1 MKHLKLFED
10 FSQDIIKQ
18 YDPRLD
24 ITYVIDTKKEPK
36 PGDKVLD
43 IDGDRLV
50 WREVEVYN
58 IIGVI
63 IEEVEGDP
71 YNLNDEPY
79 NDDVDD
85 DVEVSNVQSPSTKFT
100 KRTIF
105 IHIPK
110 VPEPEFKCIKEITLT
125 DRSHKKIHVKVSDKI
140 ILNNY
145 LYDDKSNNAKGFN
158 VISVNGKK
166 VDSWIWIEE
175 LTDNFTSV

>member
-18 YDPRLD
+18 YDPRHD

-43 IDGDRLV
+43 IDGDRFV
-50 WREVEVYN
+50 WREGEVYN

-71 YNLNDEPY
+71 YNLNGEHH
-79 NDDVDD
+79 D
-85 DVEVSNVQSPSTKFT
+85 DVEISNVQSLSAKFT
-100 KRTIF
+100 NRTDF
-105 IHIPK
+105 IEIPK
-110 VPEPEFKCIKEITLT
+110 VPKPEFQCIKEITLT
-125 DRSHKKIHVKVSDKI
+125 DRTNKKINVKVSDKI

-145 LYDDKSNNAKGFN
+145 LYDKGNAKNFI
-158 VISVNGKK
+158 VMSVNDEK
-166 VDSWIWIEE
+166 VDSWISIEE
-175 LTDNFTSV
+175 LTNNFTSV